1 MEILAL
7 DVGEARVGIAR
18 ASAAARLAEPLKTV
32 KTKDTVDYLQD
43 LIKQGDIQA
52 IVIGLP
58 RNLSGEETNQT
69 RWVRAWVEQAKP
81 KINKPI
87 YWQDEALTSRGA
99 AAKLQTSSSKHQK
112 VDEHSLAAAMIL
124 QDFLDTPESER
135 VKC

>member
-18 ASAAARLAEPLKTV
+18 ASTAARLAEPLKTV
-32 KTKDTVDYLQD
+32 KTKDAVDYLQD
-43 LIKQGDIQA
+43 LIKEGDIQA
-52 IVIGLP
+52 AVVGLP

-81 KINKPI
+81 KINRPL
-87 YWQDEALTSRGA
+87 YWQDEALTSRVA
-99 AAKLQTSSSKHQK
+99 AGRIPKSEFQNPNS
-112 VDEHSLAAAMIL
+112 DEHSLAAAMIL